1 MSGEKVGGMSLQS
14 TIGSNVVFVDKLD
27 QSERMMA
34 LMANQGLDRVPVMP
48 FALGYT
54 AKISGMTLKEF
65 YMQPEKAFRAQGL
78 AAELHGYDGT
88 GPSYMF
94 LDWEGW
100 EFGGEMK
107 FPESYKQGGPTLAK
121 SPVEKPEDVENLR
134 MPNPRTSTNAV
145 PLFLQAGRMLREMG
159 FPATLSIG
167 SPTNAAAAIVGKDK
181 MLRWYLKEPELVHA
195 VMRKATDFILATA
208 HYFIDEF
215 GSENCAATEGL
226 PLDSNLLIS
235 SQTFKK
241 FSYPYIKEIHER
253 LLAKGVNSFFIHL
266 CGDHTANL
274 PYWRDIPLPPRSV
287 ISIGS
292 QTDIEA
298 TAKAFGENHI
308 VAGNVP
314 TSVLQTGSPEDV
326 MEACRVCIE
335 KGKDL
340 PGGFILMPECEMP
353 PLAPPVNV
361 HAMLKA
367 AREYGAY
374 ETVGVK

>member
-1 MSGEKVGGMSLQS
+1 MF
-14 TIGSNVVFVDKLD
+14 TDKL
-27 QSERMMA
+27 EPRGRMMA
-34 LMANQGLDRVPVMP
+34 LMAGQGLDRVPVMP

-78 AAELHGYDGT
+78 AAELHCYDGM

-100 EFGGEMK
+100 EFGGEMV
-107 FPESYKQGGPTLAK
+107 FPESFKQGGPSLAK
-121 SPVEKPEDVENLR
+121 APAGKPEDVEKLQI
-134 MPNPRTSTNAV
+134 PDPRTSTKAV

-159 FPATLSIG
+159 LPASLSIG

-181 MLRWYLKEPELVHA
+181 MLRWYFKEPELVHA

-208 HYFIDEF
+208 DYFIDEF
-215 GSENCAATEGL
+215 GAANCTATEGL

-235 SQTFKK
+235 AQTFER
-241 FSYPYIKEIHER
+241 FSYPYIKEIHEK
-253 LLAKGVNSFFIHL
+253 LLAKGVSNFFVHL

-274 PYWRDIPLPPRSV
+274 PCWKDIPLPPRSI
-287 ISIGS
+287 ISVGS
-292 QTDIEA
+292 QTDIED
-298 TAKAFGENHI
+298 TARAFGEQHI

-314 TSVLQTGSPEDV
+314 TSILQTGSPEDV

-335 KGKDL
+335 KGKNL
-340 PGGFILMPECEMP
+340 PGGFVLMPECELP
-353 PLAPPVNV
+353 P
-361 HAMLKA
+361 
-367 AREYGAY
+367 
-374 ETVGVK
+374 